1 MESSVTGIIRD
12 QLKRGI
18 GVVEA
23 VAADDAILTT
33 LAQAAQLT
41 ADAMKNGK
49 KFLAAGNGGSAADA
63 QHMVAEF
70 VSRLCK
76 DRPALRAI
84 ALTTDTSILTA
95 IGNDFGYEHSFER
108 QVEALGQP
116 GDVFLGISTSGNSPN
131 VVLALEPARKQGVI
145 TVGFTGK
152 GGGKMASLCDYLIC
166 IPSPVTMYVQQ
177 AHLALEHLYCLLVEK
192 AYFGDEFAEASI
204 ATTERV

>member
-1 MESSVTGIIRD
+1 MESSVTSIIRA

-23 VAADDAILTT
+23 VAADDAILAT

-41 ADAMKNGK
+41 ADAMKNGH

-95 IGNDFGYEHSFER
+95 IGNDYGYEHSFER

-131 VVLALEPARKQGVI
+131 VVLALEQARKQGVV
-145 TVGFTGK
+145 TVGLTGK
-152 GGGKMASLCDYLIC
+152 GGGKMAPLCDYLIS

-177 AHLALEHLYCLLVEK
+177 AHLALEHIYCLLVEK
-192 AYFGDEFAEASI
+192 AYFGEEFAQASI

>member
-49 KFLAAGNGGSAADA
+49 KVLAAGNGGSAADA

-131 VVLALEPARKQGVI
+131 VVLALEQARKQGVI

-152 GGGKMASLCDYLIC
+152 GGGKMGAMLGEFDVHLCVPHDRTARIQEVHLLTIHCLCDGID
-166 IPSPVTMYVQQ
+166 Q
-177 AHLALEHLYCLLVEK
+177 LLL
-192 AYFGDEFAEASI
+192 GDA
-204 ATTERV
+204 